1 MAVPTIDG
9 RKMWL
14 DESQIHA
21 HNFLAKMLE
30 MAEKR
35 SLSAQEKNL
44 KQMSASFLYLY
55 EKALQAGLLD
65 EDDELL
71 NFFNETIHC

>member
-14 DESQIHA
+14 DESQVHA

-30 MAEKR
+30 MSDKR
-35 SLSAQEKNL
+35 QLSAQEKNL

-65 EDDELL
+65 EDDDLL
-71 NFFNETIHC
+71 TFFNETIH

>member
-1 MAVPTIDG
+1 MTVPTIDG
-9 RKMWL
+9 RKVWL

-30 MAEKR
+30 VADKR
-35 SLSAQEKNL
+35 NLSLSEKNL

-55 EKALQAGLLD
+55 EKAKEAGLLN
-65 EDDELL
+65 EDDDTLL
-71 NFFNETIHC
+71 FFNETIH